1 MGLHS
6 VGLMVSEKIFQ
17 HFKSIEAYDSMA
29 SIDTRSMDGRI
40 YVRDHKVR
48 KMAKIRNLYLTQDTN
63 GKATT
68 LHITKESQEVSPIPA
83 GDHKAPIN
91 MRARKNNKN
100 KAEIT

>member
-1 MGLHS
+1 
-6 VGLMVSEKIFQ
+6 
-17 HFKSIEAYDSMA
+17 MA

-48 KMAKIRNLYLTQDTN
+48 KMAKIRNQYLTQDTN

-83 GDHKAPIN
+83 GDQKAPIN
-91 MRARKNNKN
+91 IRARKHNKKQGRNNINDPRHKSIRCGSRRFR
-100 KAEIT
+100 EEDF

>member
-1 MGLHS
+1 
-6 VGLMVSEKIFQ
+6 
-17 HFKSIEAYDSMA
+17 MA

-48 KMAKIRNLYLTQDTN
+48 KIAKIRNRYLTQDTN

-91 MRARKNNKN
+91 IPLM
-100 KAEIT
+100 EISCLNLYESPSEYLLKHF